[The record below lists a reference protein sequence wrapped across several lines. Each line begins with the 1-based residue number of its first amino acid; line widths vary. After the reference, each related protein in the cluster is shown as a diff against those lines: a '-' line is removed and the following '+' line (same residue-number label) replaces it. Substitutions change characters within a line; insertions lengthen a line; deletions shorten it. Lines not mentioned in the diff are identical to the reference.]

1 MDQYDAL
8 ILVAE
13 LALGISGF
21 SGVVVALGTSL
32 GDWPEVDRLRLAALL
47 AAGIGALFLVLI
59 ALLLIMLDVD
69 GDRVWRISSILM
81 SAHGL
86 GVMFTIVPRAWAITR
101 DTSGM
106 KSPYSV
112 AVFIPVVFMLCINIV
127 VQLVNATGILNRDP
141 FGIFFA
147 GLVILL
153 LISGVQFLR
162 LLFVKRD
169 TEL

>member
-1 MDQYDAL
+1 MDKFDAL

-32 GDWPEVDRLRLAALL
+32 GNWPEVDRLRLAALL
-47 AAGIGALFLVLI
+47 AAGVGALFLVLI
-59 ALLLIMLDVD
+59 ALLLIMLGIDA
-69 GDRVWRISSILM
+69 DRVWRISSILM
-81 SAHGL
+81 SVHGI

-101 DTSGM
+101 TTTGM

-112 AVFIPVVFMLCINIV
+112 AVFIPIVITLCINII
-127 VQLVNATGILNRDP
+127 VQLMNATGILNGDP

-153 LISGVQFLR
+153 LISGAQFLR
-162 LLFVKRD
+162 LLFVRRD
-169 TEL
+169 TGQ